1 MVKFTLA
8 YTKQA
13 HKDAKKIRSAGYK
26 DRVLELL
33 EIISNN
39 PYQNPPPYEKLI
51 GDLSGSLSR
60 RINIQHQLVYEVIE
74 KQKIVKIIR
83 MWTHYE

>member
-1 MVKFTLA
+1 VVKFTLA

-26 DRVLELL
+26 DSVLELL

-39 PYQNPPPYEKLI
+39 PYQNPPP
-51 GDLSGSLSR
+51 
-60 RINIQHQLVYEVIE
+60 
-74 KQKIVKIIR
+74 
-83 MWTHYE
+83 